1 MRTKRIKI
9 PIYKGNLTIIEAKD
23 LNEVSKKYKTPDL
36 SNYGAVTLR
45 DDTKYREYVVAFET
59 NSFSSCL
66 IAHEVVH
73 IVNYIY
79 LDCGVELDRVND
91 EPQAYLTQ
99 FLFQQIEKFFQ
110 KN

>member
-36 SNYGAVTLR
+36 SNYGAVTLK
-45 DDTKYREYVVAFET
+45 DNNKYREYVVAFET
-59 NSFSSCL
+59 DSFSNSL

-79 LDCGVELDRVND
+79 LDCGIELDRVND

-99 FLFQQIEKFFQ
+99 FLFKEIEKFFQ